1 MPFIKVDAGL
11 LTTEQKKQLIEELTE
26 STARIMGLPAQTV
39 HVLIDQNPPENWG
52 VGGRQLA
59 EIIAE
64 REKDK

>member
-26 STARIMGLPAQTV
+26 STARIMGLPAQTI

-52 VGGRQLA
+52 VGGR
-59 EIIAE
+59 
-64 REKDK
+64 